1 MHQPTAMALDKI
13 RMKRQIVCLEM
24 TDSRH
29 VAMDAGAYMRA
40 ARELREAIQ
49 REFGQLSMRD
59 FVDDSLPSVQTT
71 SENVFFDRH
80 RCFADLDGSGSA
92 AIAQALADALLR
104 RLRWQ

>member
-1 MHQPTAMALDKI
+1 MALDKI

-24 TDSRH
+24 TDSQH

-71 SENVFFDRH
+71 SENVFFDHH